1 MKDLYSWWCWGVFGA
16 SYSQPVLHQHFDEKA
31 PSLPAQAQERGLLK
45 GYIVVS
51 DVHQRSTIVFS
62 NKWGDARQT
71 VEVERAVVRGG
82 QHLGAEAELKW
93 DSRGMGGSVLAMVE
107 VPGCGDSPF

>member
-1 MKDLYSWWCWGVFGA
+1 
-16 SYSQPVLHQHFDEKA
+16 
-31 PSLPAQAQERGLLK
+31 
-45 GYIVVS
+45 
-51 DVHQRSTIVFS
+51 
-62 NKWGDARQT
+62 
-71 VEVERAVVRGG
+71 VERAVVRGG